1 MFESSTISRFAKWYG
16 ASASASSW
24 ALDNARLGH
33 GRASIAP
40 ASDQSLAL
48 ATSLQLRSGASS
60 VIVFAATEAQDSV
73 VSLVAGLG
81 HALVELGAGE
91 VLMLD
96 SSERPAGGSASGQS
110 GIDQFVSRELP
121 LDELLEEVLPG
132 LYVLSADGRTSN
144 SFRMSGESA
153 KAFFKQLRQRFRY
166 VLVAAPPYAKDSK
179 ARQLAKYSDGIVLTL
194 QRGHQGRT
202 RLLQIQ
208 RELKADR
215 LVSLGFVLAVGSAK

>member
-33 GRASIAP
+33 ERASIAP

-60 VIVFAATEAQDSV
+60 VIVFAAAEAHDSV

-110 GIDQFVSRELP
+110 GIDQVVSRELP

-215 LVSLGFVLAVGSAK
+215 LVSLGFVLAGGSAK

>member
-1 MFESSTISRFAKWYG
+1 MFESNTISSLAKWYG
-16 ASASASSW
+16 ASSSASSW
-24 ALDNARLGH
+24 ALNDAHLGN
-33 GRASIAP
+33 GRAAIAP

-60 VIVFAATEAQDSV
+60 VIVFAAAEAHDSV

-81 HALVELGAGE
+81 HALVEQGAGE

-96 SSERPAGGSASGQS
+96 SSERPAGGSPSGRS
-110 GIDQFVSRELP
+110 GIDQVVFGELP
-121 LDELLEEVLPG
+121 LDGLLEEVLPG
-132 LYVLSADGRTSN
+132 LYVLSADGRASN

-153 KAFFKQLRQRFRY
+153 KAFFKELRQRFRY
-166 VLVAAPPYAKDSK
+166 VLVAAPPYAKDSE
-179 ARQLAKYSDGIVLTL
+179 ARLLAKHSDGIVLTL
-194 QRGHQGRT
+194 QQGQQGRT

-215 LVSLGFVLAVGSAK
+215 LVSLGFVLAGGSEK